1 MIEIKQQDIEKWT
14 SQIIGYVNIS
24 NQKFHRNAELFLKK
38 ISEIHKSIIENIEK
52 KLEKLVFKISEN
64 KDKNLYYKR
73 VGATSLNKSLKYNF
87 KGYEEMKFEV
97 EYKEGI
103 MFDSPKTGGFDFALY
118 DEEFNVT
125 NFRNYCF
132 GRKAIFQGKETWNK
146 EVSKKRRTEWKSIAE
161 KLDLLNK
168 NKIGLDISIQKT
180 TQLLLGNFSLEIGH

>member
-1 MIEIKQQDIEKWT
+1 MIEIKQLDIEKWT
-14 SQIIGYVNIS
+14 SQSIGYVNIS
-24 NQKFHRNAELFLKK
+24 NQKFHRNAELFLKNFP
-38 ISEIHKSIIENIEK
+38 EIHKSIIENIEK
-52 KLEKLVFKISEN
+52 KLENLNFKIS
-64 KDKNLYYKR
+64 KDKNKDLYYKR

-87 KGYEEMKFEV
+87 KGYMGMRFEV

-146 EVSKKRRTEWKSIAE
+146 EVSKKQRTELIY
-161 KLDLLNK
+161 
-168 NKIGLDISIQKT
+168 
-180 TQLLLGNFSLEIGH
+180 